1 MRLAIHNSKSGFHPR
16 WAAYC
21 EENNISYKLVN
32 CHANDII
39 MQLQGCD
46 ALMWHH
52 GQSNSKDIVI
62 AKQILFALEHS
73 GFKVFPDFKTSWH
86 FDDKVAQKYLLEIID
101 APMVKSYAF
110 YEKKEALNW
119 AETTTFPKVFKL
131 RGGAGSANVK
141 LAKTKTQAVHLIN
154 TAFGQ
159 GFRQYDKW
167 QNLKDR
173 VQKYKSGKTS
183 FLDVIKGVARLN
195 VEPDFSKTIGSE
207 RDYVYF
213 QDFMPNQDSDTR
225 IIVVGERAFAL
236 KRMVREGDFRAS
248 GSGEF
253 YYERELFD
261 ERCVQISFEINKK
274 IKSQSLV
281 LDFIF
286 DEHET
291 PLVIELSYGFTA
303 RPYDDCPGFWDN
315 DLNWHQGK
323 FNPQGWM
330 VENLIKSVNN
340 SEE

>member
-1 MRLAIHNSKSGFHPR
+1 
-16 WAAYC
+16 
-21 EENNISYKLVN
+21 VD
-32 CHANDII
+32 CHANDIVA
-39 MQLQGCD
+39 QLRDCD

-183 FLDVIKGVARLN
+183 FLDEIKGVARLN

>member
-1 MRLAIHNSKSGFHPR
+1 MKLAIHNSKTGFHPR
-16 WAAYC
+16 WVAYC
-21 EENNISYKLVN
+21 VENNIPYKLVN

-39 MQLQGCD
+39 AQLQDCN

-52 GQSNSKDIVI
+52 NQSNSKDIVI

-86 FDDKVAQKYLLEIID
+86 FDDKVGQKYLLESID

-110 YEKKEALNW
+110 YDKKEALKWCEN
-119 AETTTFPKVFKL
+119 TSLPKVFKL

-141 LAKTKTQAVHLIN
+141 LAKTKTQAVQLI
-154 TAFGQ
+154 TKAFGK

-173 VQKYKSGKTS
+173 IQKYKSGKTS

-195 VEPDFSKTIGSE
+195 IEPDFSKTIGSE

-213 QDFMPNQDSDTR
+213 QDFMPNQGSDTR
-225 IIVVGERAFAL
+225 IIVVGNKAFAL
-236 KRMVREGDFRAS
+236 KRMVRKGDFRAS

-253 YYERELFD
+253 YYDRELFD
-261 ERCVQISFEINKK
+261 ERCVQSSFDINKK
-274 IKSQSLV
+274 IKSQSLAV
-281 LDFIF
+281 DFVF
-286 DEHET
+286 NENKE
-291 PLVIELSYGFTA
+291 PLIVEISYGFVSTV
-303 RPYDDCPGFWDN
+303 YDKCPGFWDN
-315 DLNWHQGK
+315 NLKWHQGS

-330 VENLIKSVNN
+330 VENLIKAVGTD
-340 SEE
+340 ED